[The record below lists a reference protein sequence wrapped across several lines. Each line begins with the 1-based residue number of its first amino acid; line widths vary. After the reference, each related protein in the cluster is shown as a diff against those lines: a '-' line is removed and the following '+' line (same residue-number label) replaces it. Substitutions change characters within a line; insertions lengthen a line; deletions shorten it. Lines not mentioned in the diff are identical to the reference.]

1 MDIIMIA
8 KGSYDITAYNLIRF
22 TVKQHTYK
30 DRSFI
35 VVEGFTPALYCG
47 DDECASVLKLV
58 SVIYTTSSYRG
69 FIDRIRSNGNIS
81 INGETEPFITTIMA
95 CDGKMDEFEMYEK
108 LYRHITENRKDDTHN
123 DRS

>member
-1 MDIIMIA
+1 MIA
-8 KGSYDITAYNLIRF
+8 KGSYDITAYTLIRF
-22 TVKQHTYK
+22 TVKQHNYK

-35 VVEGFTPALYCG
+35 VVEGFTPALYG
-47 DDECASVLKLV
+47 GGDECANMLKLV

-81 INGETEPFITTIMA
+81 INGETEQFITTIMA
-95 CDGKMDEFEMYEK
+95 CDGNMDDSEKYEE
-108 LYRHITENRKDDTHN
+108 LYRRVVENRKDDAHN